1 MPLRDHLVE
10 FRRRIV
16 RAALGILIGAVIGW
30 FLYEPAFRGLTE
42 PIMNAADDSGRLISI
57 NFAGVAAPFDMRL
70 RVSFFLGLVISSP
83 WWIYQLWAYITPGL
97 TTKERRYTIG
107 FLAAAA
113 PMFLGGVTLAWW
125 VLPRAVV
132 LLVNFAP
139 DDTTNLL
146 DAQGYLTFVMR
157 VMLAFGI
164 AFLLPIIMVG
174 LSMADIVLPG
184 TWLANWRWAV
194 VGASVFAAIAT
205 PDPGM
210 ISMLVLGSVIVL
222 LYFIAIAI
230 STILAGRRQG
240 ARDADPEAGA

>member
-1 MPLRDHLVE
+1 MPLRDHLIE

-16 RAALGILIGAVIGW
+16 RAALGILIGAIIGW
-30 FLYEPAFRGLTE
+30 FLYEPAFRGLTD
-42 PIMNAADDSGRLISI
+42 PITHAAEDSGRLISI

-83 WWIYQLWAYITPGL
+83 WWIYQLWAFITPGL

-113 PMFLGGVTLAWW
+113 PMFIGGVALAWW

-139 DDTTNLL
+139 DDATNLL

-164 AFLLPIIMVG
+164 AFLLPIVMVG
-174 LSMADIVLPG
+174 LSMADIVQPR

-210 ISMLVLGSVIVL
+210 ISMIVLASVITA
-222 LYFIAIAI
+222 LYFLAIAFSI
-230 STILAGRRQG
+230 TFAGRRR
-240 ARDADPEAGA
+240 ANRDAQLAVDA